1 MIGETCRA
9 GEMRF
14 LATSA
19 IRVVAPCCCAI
30 GPAGW
35 ALDFAPGNREGPTLE
50 SFLDGRRREAWCEK
64 KECRVVE
71 KSNLASWLRGG
82 IGHWPMAHG
91 ILGLRS

>member
-1 MIGETCRA
+1 
-9 GEMRF
+9 MRF

-50 SFLDGRRREAWCEK
+50 SFLDGRTRGLVLGVK
-64 KECRVVE
+64 KENAE
-71 KSNLASWLRGG
+71 W
-82 IGHWPMAHG
+82 
-91 ILGLRS
+91 